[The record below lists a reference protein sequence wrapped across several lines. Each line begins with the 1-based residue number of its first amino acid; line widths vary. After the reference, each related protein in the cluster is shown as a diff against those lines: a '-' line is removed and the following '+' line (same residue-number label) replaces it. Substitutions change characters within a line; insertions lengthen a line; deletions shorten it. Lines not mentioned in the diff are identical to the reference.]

1 MLGTSNVKFTQ
12 PIYLYPLK
20 YIGSIVDIYGGDHLF
35 SRTHCSTTI
44 THNFSN
50 EYNKCIVSYLP
61 ILSFSSH
68 QHGTFSL
75 RVLE

>member
-20 YIGSIVDIYGGDHLF
+20 YIGSLIYMEVITYSQRHIVVRRLPIIF
-35 SRTHCSTTI
+35 KK
-44 THNFSN
+44 